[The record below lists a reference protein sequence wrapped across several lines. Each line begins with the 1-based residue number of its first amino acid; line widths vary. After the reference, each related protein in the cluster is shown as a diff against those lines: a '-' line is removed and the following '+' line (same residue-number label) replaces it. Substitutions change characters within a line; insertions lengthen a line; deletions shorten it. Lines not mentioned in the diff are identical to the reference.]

1 MTRHLTV
8 TESGLY
14 IPTGLREFD
23 RQIVFRTPR
32 ATIQHFGSQSL
43 DARYGMIDA
52 SHFGDKE
59 EIGDPKNPELAPHRV
74 TIKPERRDTQTFVV
88 EITDEVVADGGK
100 PPEHRRADALEAIA
114 DQLAI
119 QNAVLFELVRQQE
132 RRAEI
137 AMERPPDE
145 TRTPESTATAV
156 QDAALHLAERVDLD
170 EVRRW
175 ADE

>member
-1 MTRHLTV
+1 MNDQRVEQSIDDLRRELSRHRAFH
-8 TESGLY
+8 E
-14 IPTGLREFD
+14 
-23 RQIVFRTPR
+23 RQ
-32 ATIQHFGSQSL
+32 
-43 DARYGMIDA
+43 
-52 SHFGDKE
+52 
-59 EIGDPKNPELAPHRV
+59 
-74 TIKPERRDTQTFVV
+74 
-88 EITDEVVADGGK
+88 
-100 PPEHRRADALEAIA
+100 ADALEAIA

-132 RRAEI
+132 RRAQI